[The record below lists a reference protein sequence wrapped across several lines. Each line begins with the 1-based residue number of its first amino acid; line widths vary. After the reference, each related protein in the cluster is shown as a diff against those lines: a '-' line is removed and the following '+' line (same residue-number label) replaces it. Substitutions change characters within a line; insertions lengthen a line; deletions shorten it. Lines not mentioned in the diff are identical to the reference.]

1 MQIQGLIGSQEVGK
15 GADGLFSHG
24 SRPAEP
30 LNRNTSGTNWL
41 LSQGM
46 PQTPRPATEDSRW
59 AGFGWW
65 GGGTMPERTGRL
77 LAGLMAN
84 LADLLSSQA
93 SKTAR
98 GHNLLKSMSES
109 C

>member
-1 MQIQGLIGSQEVGK
+1 MQIQGLIGSQGVGK
-15 GADGLFSHG
+15 GADGLFPHG
-24 SRPAEP
+24 SRPPEP
-30 LNRNTSGTNWL
+30 LIQNSRGTNYHGICPN
-41 LSQGM
+41 S
-46 PQTPRPATEDSRW
+46 RPVSEDSRW

-65 GGGTMPERTGRL
+65 GSGTMLERAGRL

-84 LADLLSSQA
+84 LADLLGSQA

-98 GHNLLKSMSES
+98 GHNLLKSMNES